1 MNTQLQYLNNLY
13 SQRLID
19 KQTYLTRIDLA
30 YKSNPRDF
38 SEEDVDFIEKRM
50 KANDIDFSR
59 DMASSEN
66 SVRDVLNQFTS
77 GVVEGFTTLGWAS
90 EADTQTEALANKVG
104 HFIGFAPDII
114 ASVLSMGAAVPGV
127 VAKRGGAKLAVKRAV
142 GRPTKEAATK
152 RSKIADQIVAAEAA
166 EESIKQSA
174 SGLAA
179 SMGQGAAKIE
189 IGGFRPFAKFI
200 AEEGQEEAVKLAL
213 KAGEKEIKD
222 LKGWQIR
229 SIPMRV
235 ADMVTDNIEKKIA
248 SSGLLSQGF
257 LSKGLFKNETFQQ
270 LAREGVHLG
279 IALGASS
286 VWKGPKAIAESTM
299 HGALAGVTFGGIGR
313 YVNISKLLSNPKTR
327 KLGEQAVRDAAD
339 NSLTNE
345 TAANAFARG
354 IAGASFQ
361 GGMATYN
368 QLPLPEQ
375 VYEYMMGFFFGAN
388 SKSPQ
393 EIKFRKMIAENPMAN
408 GNSNINRYKKDIQKT
423 EIYKENPEVQEMFD
437 KHVNTLYLQQQQ
449 RAQKIG
455 AKLIIDREIV
465 KIAEE
470 KKIDIEKA
478 TPEQLKE
485 LSEEATKSDAVQ
497 ALMDRGKTP
506 VELYIKRFETD
517 KDFARKTQE
526 RQQAVEK
533 FQIEEVKKRLL
544 DSFDPELNA
553 YMKSK
558 DGDINDPIAINTAL
572 DKVYQQI
579 LKEPSN
585 YNLGKYDTKQ
595 LLIEG
600 VYENINDYAGF
611 ESYVQS
617 KFKGVKFTNEVG
629 EVPLKSMF
637 LRIKTYAERSQF
649 AINASGEI
657 VEIGTGKD
665 SKGKPKLEVDKDG
678 KNLVERTAEN
688 SINERYGLD
697 TRVIIRKAEDPKN
710 PGTYKE
716 PLDIYSKAELDKL
729 YENLL
734 VEYSDYYIYGGAK
747 DKGTVILQR
756 VPNNVKE
763 NLNTYVEAML
773 ESGVSKEYLKSAT
786 EQLEM
791 ASNMVYKLLDNGYIE
806 RPTVNKADL
815 KKALK
820 ELKQDIAEGKIN
832 GDVLKDNKYDTLP
845 QSDVVPM
852 DATDLAKVMDGGIYG
867 YLNLVGVTDK
877 KLKKYGIELESGTDG
892 GFIIREDV
900 WNSIGNKFGWAKDYG
915 FLKPVIVANPRM
927 GRGEIRT
934 KSGGFKPESAG
945 LNKLMMDTN
954 THILVYGSGIKQLGK
969 LKLNELIEGKNDT
982 WSFKDA
988 LDVAKIRPEELGI
1001 NESVT
1006 DYVYKQRIEINRQKK
1021 LKLYKQFLDKNT
1033 LQDFDQTYFDAIQ
1046 ELRIKNMEGNEKLTQ
1061 EFLKGGDDYI
1071 NFDID
1076 TIRVQDLIDT
1086 LQANPTT
1093 KRSKEIVNQL
1103 NKQVNK
1109 DTVDLSDVATLDM
1122 AEIAELGF
1130 TPEVLKKTDY
1140 AFNVMKENQNFISN
1154 ILARYIIG
1162 RSNQIGVESG
1172 FKAYAGL
1179 YTPRLERMH
1188 GLKETEF
1195 MLGEQHRKNPVKV
1208 GQEVMTLEKAYEQ
1221 YKELKKTK
1229 ADKLKLDLLEDALTF
1244 LVMRT
1249 PNSGNGGVRALVFKG
1264 FVERGGYNFF
1274 ASELNDL
1281 YLGGMDKDGDTVTGY
1296 QSLPPIVKK
1305 AFSNPKIQYELQDGN
1320 ISATPRDLKRMTNKY
1335 DKQGRSIAETLFDV
1349 VFGEKSGPTYTY
1361 SKTEGFEVSTKGDNF
1376 GKQFSALNARLK
1388 DGRTIEEAYQQA
1400 KGTGKGQPAKD
1411 PNFDYYGTYKS
1422 LWQQWAKENP
1432 GKIKELKD
1440 YLDKNN
1446 ITTLRDRFATT
1457 ENRQDRALAEILNEQ
1472 TVGKKTKDDSF
1483 SKLFSTKERIKAAKA
1498 AYEGNKAIGT
1508 IVNATTDFQ
1517 MLFDIITTNGG
1528 RLDIGNGYTLKI
1540 KLNDFGFLKDVSYTG
1555 INIAVDSAE
1564 FVRIGSARD
1573 NVQKIF
1579 ETFFT
1584 VQRNGKDVS
1593 TQKSSKWYTLTN
1605 NKQTSLHAF
1614 KVFSKAI
1621 QSKKDVWVNPE
1632 HRYTGKGKY
1641 RKIKN
1646 PSLIKA
1652 AKDFID
1658 QWQPYMKQGAETN
1671 YFMQQAQLLSKLDM
1685 GGEFL
1690 NFKFTS
1696 PENVVAYLQRTYQ
1709 NLKKSSTFK
1718 ELELLDFYKDL
1729 NVKFLTNDLKGGKNL
1744 RGTVNNLIGV
1754 DLLTRKGDYIIEL
1767 LSKQGMARENII
1779 QDLQTILRKTFE
1791 MKQGENSRAIAESI
1805 LDMKKVMNT
1814 MLTKRI
1820 KNPQALNIV
1829 RREMYAFMD
1838 FALHAHPIVKTKGN
1852 PKLGNAIYNNKLKK
1866 NVEYTLNQGYDRI
1879 QEIYK
1884 ELENKFPDES
1894 TMKYDADTN
1903 AKLSEV
1909 RNIKNAI
1916 EGLQNQLMFK
1926 NPAIDPANS
1935 KVFFNTI
1942 DAVYNKTNEIKAP
1955 ETTENADI
1963 PVSKTRTVKAK
1974 DLEKGV
1980 REEIAKE
1987 KQEKEIKVIEEQY
2000 AKIKVDKE
2008 GIAKIDFEQA
2018 YKDPNLTDY
2027 GKAVL
2032 RRLEN
2037 FLKTHKGFGST
2048 IDAQFES
2055 FTTGRPFQGF
2065 QLGKEF
2071 SDATAKDINNF
2082 MNYYDS
2088 MLQPGIVKRL
2098 LQRSIKFDKETGTYS
2113 IEGAP
2118 KWFEHFATTTLK
2130 DQLKFIE
2137 NAEKDQTLGRVT
2149 NIVKDKDG
2157 NIKYKVGTMPFSTI
2171 ELNTELT
2178 LAFHQMNNA
2187 KQKDIEEQIEKS
2199 LRLIRP
2205 EDRAQGNNFTTL
2217 FKFTMIK
2224 REANPAK
2231 DGTLKFYDGIKN
2243 REQEINIENKYK
2255 TLKAEFDKMTKEGVK
2270 FKFETETGVKGERI
2284 NKTPEQVVE
2293 MINESYT
2300 NIMTTVANDVILS
2313 NVSTLRDK
2321 LVRVGKKINEYKIT
2335 DEEILTEPKPNEK
2348 GYVDKK
2354 IAYDLQQKKMTFLD
2368 ANGLLSNQTKVDAL
2382 YAGLSEL
2389 IASNPLG
2396 ALRQLPSITDVNFF
2410 RYYQRLNEHLERVF
2424 EKEVNIK
2431 GKKVKL
2437 DFTKQLS
2444 KEEYAVVRKVK
2455 EDYMRNKPLTKIISI
2470 GRYLASDGTSKY
2482 YVPHTDAFGTKF
2494 RREQNE
2500 AAIEKIIAKELEK
2513 AKKDPKILSSIDLEF
2528 AASNRDEIALKK
2540 ALLRYEISL
2549 KEKYE
2554 GYNTRG
2560 VDKMNDIAELAIIE
2574 DFTLQKPMDSA
2585 RYNGHLKGRSE
2596 EVSLPEWDLG
2606 INHVDRYV
2614 GSMYRNLIN
2623 SNLSLKVGN
2632 NIKRFVNKNPLR
2644 TDKDITESWAYF
2656 MMDVAKNQMGYPSIR
2671 NFDIHGITQKEF
2683 DLLKDYAKNDFDK
2696 SFVKGMRKQKDFL
2709 ERVDYHIG
2717 LDTLQRGSVRAEIE
2731 AMKRN
2736 NVDPDTRLERAQAMA
2751 KELRMENLAKL
2762 LQEKNI
2768 NKIGRFG
2775 NGYGLMTDE
2784 SVIEFT
2790 ERLDKVFGGKILDAA
2805 PKNRAARDMYIA
2817 RLGQNL
2823 NDLEGKF
2830 EMMSLLFHPK
2840 TFITNIYGGGSNTIT
2855 DVGLKPFTDALSDT
2869 WWNDNVWGEK
2879 TTYKILDSATGEI
2892 VTKTIR
2898 NRKDWEEWQAYIGTF
2913 EDMLINEAQKDS
2925 RFQMVGMSEPLVKA
2939 VKTVSRTLSKDGL
2952 RAKNDKEFDNFA
2964 DMTTREVFKEVG
2976 AGKAI
2981 TNAGAVFMRKSEFLL
2996 RSRTWDAAYINARQ
3010 MLGEFGKNLP
3020 FDHPM
3025 LIQLANRTVKASQFI
3040 YHATQRP
3047 NVANTS
3053 LGRVMTRFH
3062 PYAWNS
3068 IGRRIKIYRGARF
3081 EEWSGGYKTQRAQRQ
3096 LTADL
3101 MALSL
3106 ANIFVASI
3114 FDYALSPPMNWMQDT
3129 AMLLFGD
3136 EEERERA
3143 FFSQYPHPVLSP
3155 LSIVTPP
3162 IARFVLAPTTALLNQ
3177 DFENLTKY
3185 QLATY
3190 FPFGRFGRDVARTY
3204 KSPAMF
3210 GEFMFGIPVHTLHDL
3225 RRDQIEANEEEIEED
3240 LD

>member
-1 MNTQLQYLNNLY
+1 LNTQLQYLNNLY

-50 KANDIDFSR
+50 KANDIDFNR

-66 SVRDVLNQFTS
+66 SVGDVLNQFTS

-127 VAKRGGAKLAVKRAV
+127 IAKRGGAKLAVKRAV
-142 GRPTKEAATK
+142 GRPTTEAATK
-152 RSKIADQIVAAEAA
+152 RSKIADQVVAAEAA

-200 AEEGQEEAVKLAL
+200 AEEGQEKAVKLAL

-270 LAREGVHLG
+270 LAKEGVHLG

-393 EIKFRKMIAENPMAN
+393 EIKFRKMIAENPMMN

-478 TPEQLKE
+478 NPEQLKE
-485 LSEEATKSDAVQ
+485 LSEEATKSDVVQ
-497 ALMDRGKTP
+497 ALMDRGRTP
-506 VELYIKRFETD
+506 VDLYIKRFETD

-526 RQQAVEK
+526 RQEVVEKAVEK
-533 FQIEEVKKRLL
+533 FQIEEVQKRLL
-544 DSFDPELNA
+544 DSFDPEYNA

-558 DGDINDPIAINTAL
+558 DGDINDPISINTSL

-579 LKEPSN
+579 LKDPSN

-600 VYENINDYAGF
+600 VYENINDYSGF

-665 SKGKPKLEVDKDG
+665 SKGKPKLEVDKNG

-710 PGTYKE
+710 PGIYKE

-729 YENLL
+729 YENIL

-763 NLNTYVEAML
+763 KLNTYVEAML

-900 WNSIGNKFGWAKDYG
+900 WNTIGNKFGWAKDYG

-969 LKLNELIEGKNDT
+969 LKLNELIESKNDS

-1006 DYVYKQRIEINRQKK
+1006 DYVYKQKQEINRQKK

-1046 ELRIKNMEGNEKLTQ
+1046 ELRINNMEGNKKLTQ

-1076 TIRVQDLIDT
+1076 TIKVQDLIDT

-1093 KRSKEIVNQL
+1093 KRAKEIVNQL

-1154 ILARYIIG
+1154 ILARYIVG

-1188 GLKETEF
+1188 GLKEAEF
-1195 MLGEQHRKNPVKV
+1195 MLGEQHRKNPIKV
-1208 GQEVMTLEKAYEQ
+1208 GQEVMTLEQAYKQ
-1221 YKELKKTK
+1221 YKKLQKTK
-1229 ADKLKLDLLEDALTF
+1229 EDKLKLDLLEDALTF

-1296 QSLPPIVKK
+1296 QSLPSIVKK

-1320 ISATPRDLKRMTNKY
+1320 ITATPRDLKAMKNKY

-1349 VFGEKSGPTYTY
+1349 VFQDKKIS
-1361 SKTEGFEVSTKGDNF
+1361 EGQKLSM
-1376 GKQFSALNARLK
+1376 
-1388 DGRTIEEAYQQA
+1388 
-1400 KGTGKGQPAKD
+1400 
-1411 PNFDYYGTYKS
+1411 
-1422 LWQQWAKENP
+1422 
-1432 GKIKELKD
+1432 
-1440 YLDKNN
+1440 
-1446 ITTLRDRFATT
+1446 
-1457 ENRQDRALAEILNEQ
+1457 
-1472 TVGKKTKDDSF
+1472 
-1483 SKLFSTKERIKAAKA
+1483 LFSTKERLKAAKA
-1498 AYEGNKAIGT
+1498 AYEGKKAVGT

-1540 KLNDFGFLKDVSYTG
+1540 KLNDFAFLKDVSYTG

-1564 FVRIGSARD
+1564 FVKIGKATD

-1605 NKQTSLHAF
+1605 NKKTSLHAF

-1632 HRYTGKGKY
+1632 HRYVGKGKY

-1791 MKQGENSRAIAESI
+1791 MKQGENTRAIAESI

-1814 MLTKRI
+1814 MLSKRI
-1820 KNPQALNIV
+1820 KNPKALNVV

-1852 PKLGNAIYNNKLKK
+1852 PKLGDAIYNNKLKK
-1866 NVEYTLNQGYDRI
+1866 NVEYTLNEGYDRI

-1884 ELENKFPDES
+1884 ELEKTFPDEN
-1894 TMKYDADTN
+1894 TMKYDSDTN

-1916 EGLQNQLMFK
+1916 EGLQNELMFK

-1955 ETTENADI
+1955 ETTDNADI

-1987 KQEKEIKVIEEQY
+1987 KQEKEIEVIEEQY

-2037 FLKTHKGFGST
+2037 FLRTHKGFGST

-2065 QLGKEF
+2065 QVGKEF
-2071 SDATAKDINNF
+2071 NDATAKDINNF

-2098 LQRSIKFDKETGTYS
+2098 LQKSIKFDKETGTYS

-2137 NAEKDQTLGRVT
+2137 NAEKDQTMGRVE
-2149 NIVKDKDG
+2149 NVVKDKDG
-2157 NIKYKVGTMPFSTI
+2157 NIKFKVGTMPYSTI
-2171 ELNTELT
+2171 ELNTEMT

-2187 KQKDIEEQIEKS
+2187 KQKDIEEQIEQS

-2217 FKFTMIK
+2217 FKYTMIL

-2255 TLKAEFDKMTKEGVK
+2255 TLKAEFDKMTKEGIK
-2270 FKFETETGVKGERI
+2270 FKFETETGTKGERVS
-2284 NKTPEQVVE
+2284 KTPEQVVK

-2300 NIMTTVANDVILS
+2300 NIMTQVMKDVIMSRSSVLK
-2313 NVSTLRDK
+2313 DK
-2321 LVRVGKKINEYKIT
+2321 LVTLGKKINEYKIPEG
-2335 DEEILTEPKPNEK
+2335 DLLTQPKPNEK
-2348 GYVDKK
+2348 NYVDKQ
-2354 IAYDLQQKKMTFLD
+2354 IAYDIQQLQRLFLD
-2368 ANGLLSNQTKVDAL
+2368 SNGLLSNRSKVDAL

-2389 IASNPLG
+2389 IASDPLS
-2396 ALRQLPSITDVNFF
+2396 ALRKLPSLTDVNFF

-2424 EKEVNIK
+2424 EKEVKVK
-2431 GKKVKL
+2431 GKMVKL

-2444 KEEYAVVRKVK
+2444 KEEFAVVRK
-2455 EDYMRNKPLTKIISI
+2455 EMENYMRNKPLTKTVSL
-2470 GRYLASDGTSKY
+2470 GRYVSSDGTVKH
-2482 YVPHTDAFGTKF
+2482 YVPHTDPFGTNF

-2500 AAIEKIIAKELEK
+2500 VAIEKIIQKELEK
-2513 AKKDPKILSSIDLEF
+2513 ATKDPSILSSIDLEY
-2528 AASNRDEIALKK
+2528 AASNQGEVALKR
-2540 ALLRYEISL
+2540 ALLRYEVSL
-2549 KEKYE
+2549 REKYE
-2554 GYNTRG
+2554 GYNTKG
-2560 VDKMNDIAELAIIE
+2560 VDKLNDIAELAIIE
-2574 DFTLQKPMDSA
+2574 DFTLQKSMGMG

-2632 NIKRFVNKNPLR
+2632 NIKRFVEKNPLR
-2644 TDKDITESWAYF
+2644 KDKDITESWAYF

-2683 DLLKDYAKNDFDK
+2683 DLLKDYAANNFDK

-2717 LDTLQRGSVRAEIE
+2717 LSTIQRGEIRAEISK
-2731 AMKRN
+2731 MKRDN
-2736 NVDPDTRLERAQAMA
+2736 IDADTRQERSLDLAKQA
-2751 KELRMENLAKL
+2751 KMENLAKL

-2775 NGYGLMTDE
+2775 NGYGLLTDE
-2784 SVIEFT
+2784 SVINFT

-2855 DVGLKPFTDALSDT
+2855 DVGLKPFTNALSDT
-2869 WWNDNVWGEK
+2869 WWNDNVWGK
-2879 TTYKILDSATGEI
+2879 NTTYKILDSASGEVI
-2892 VTKTIR
+2892 TKRIR
-2898 NRKDWEEWQAYIGTF
+2898 NRKEWEEWQAYIGTF

-3020 FDHPM
+3020 FDHPI

-3068 IGRRIKIYRGARF
+3068 IGRRIKIYRGAKF

-3210 GEFMFGIPVHTLHDL
+3210 GEFMFGIPVHTLHEL

>member
-50 KANDIDFSR
+50 KANDIDFNR

-114 ASVLSMGAAVPGV
+114 ASVLSMGAAVPGI

-152 RSKIADQIVAAEAA
+152 RSKIADQVVAAEAA

-478 TPEQLKE
+478 NPEQLKE

-497 ALMDRGKTP
+497 ALIDKGKTP

-526 RQQAVEK
+526 RREVVKK
-533 FQIEEVKKRLL
+533 FEIEEVKKRLL

-558 DGDINDPIAINTAL
+558 DGDINDPITINAAL

-579 LKEPSN
+579 LKDPSN

-773 ESGVSKEYLKSAT
+773 ESGISKDYLKSAT

-806 RPTVNKADL
+806 RPTVNKTDL

-892 GFIIREDV
+892 GFIVREDV

-969 LKLNELIEGKNDT
+969 IKLNELIEGKNDT

-1006 DYVYKQRIEINRQKK
+1006 DYVYKQKQEINRQKK

-1093 KRSKEIVNQL
+1093 KRAKEIVNQL

-1154 ILARYIIG
+1154 ILARYIVG

-1179 YTPRLERMH
+1179 YTPRLQRMH

-1195 MLGEQHRKNPVKV
+1195 MLGEQHKNNPVKV
-1208 GQEVMTLEKAYEQ
+1208 GREVITLKEAYKQ
-1221 YKELKKTK
+1221 YKELEKTK

-1296 QSLPPIVKK
+1296 QSLPSIVKK

-1349 VFGEKSGPTYTY
+1349 VFQDKQIS
-1361 SKTEGFEVSTKGDNF
+1361 EGQKLSM
-1376 GKQFSALNARLK
+1376 
-1388 DGRTIEEAYQQA
+1388 
-1400 KGTGKGQPAKD
+1400 
-1411 PNFDYYGTYKS
+1411 
-1422 LWQQWAKENP
+1422 
-1432 GKIKELKD
+1432 
-1440 YLDKNN
+1440 
-1446 ITTLRDRFATT
+1446 
-1457 ENRQDRALAEILNEQ
+1457 
-1472 TVGKKTKDDSF
+1472 
-1483 SKLFSTKERIKAAKA
+1483 LFSTKERIKAAKA
-1498 AYEGNKAIGT
+1498 AYEGKKAVGT

-1564 FVRIGSARD
+1564 FVKIGKATD

-1593 TQKSSKWYTLTN
+1593 AQKSSKWYTLTN
-1605 NKQTSLHAF
+1605 NKQTSLHTF
-1614 KVFSKAI
+1614 KVFSRAI

-1632 HRYTGKGKY
+1632 HRYVGKGKF

-1852 PKLGNAIYNNKLKK
+1852 PKLGDAIYNNKLKK

-1884 ELENKFPDES
+1884 ELENRFPDES
-1894 TMKYDADTN
+1894 TMRYDADTN

-1916 EGLQNQLMFK
+1916 EGLQNELMFK

-1963 PVSKTRTVKAK
+1963 PVSKTKTVKVK

-1987 KQEKEIKVIEEQY
+1987 KENKQEVIIEEQY
-2000 AKIKVDKE
+2000 RKIKVDKE
-2008 GIAKIDFEQA
+2008 TGDAKISFEEA
-2018 YKDPNLTDY
+2018 YKDPNVTEY

-2037 FLKTHKGFGST
+2037 FLKKYKGFGST

-2065 QLGKEF
+2065 QIGKEF

-2098 LQRSIKFDKETGTYS
+2098 MQKSIKFGINPKSKDKDAKKEIYFVDGT
-2113 IEGAP
+2113 P
-2118 KWFEHFATTTLK
+2118 TWFEHFATTTLK

-2157 NIKYKVGTMPFSTI
+2157 NIKYKVGTMPYSTI

-2231 DGTLKFYDGIKN
+2231 DGTLKYYRGITNK
-2243 REQEINIENKYK
+2243 EQQQNVKNKYNE
-2255 TLKAEFDKMTKEGVK
+2255 LKKEFDKMTKEGVR

-2293 MINESYT
+2293 MINDAYT

-2335 DEEILTEPKPNEK
+2335 DEEILTEPKPSEK
-2348 GYVDKK
+2348 GYIDKK

-2444 KEEYAVVRKVK
+2444 KEEFAVVRKVK

-2513 AKKDPKILSSIDLEF
+2513 ASKDPKILSSIDLEF

-2585 RYNGHLKGRSE
+2585 RYNGHLKGRNE

-2623 SNLSLKVGN
+2623 SNLSLKIGN

-2683 DLLKDYAKNDFDK
+2683 ELLKDYAKNGFDK

-2709 ERVDYHIG
+2709 ERVDYYIG
-2717 LDTLQRGSVRAEIE
+2717 LDTFQRGALRAEIE
-2731 AMKRN
+2731 AMKRD
-2736 NVDPDTRLERAQAMA
+2736 NVDPDTRLERAQAIA
-2751 KELRMENLAKL
+2751 KELRMENLSKL

-2879 TTYKILDSATGEI
+2879 TTYKILDSATGEV

-2925 RFQMVGMSEPLVKA
+2925 RFQTVGMSEPLVKA

-3068 IGRRIKIYRGARF
+3068 IGRRIKVYRGARF

-3101 MALSL
+3101 MALAL

-3129 AMLLFGD
+3129 SMLLFGD

>member
-1 MNTQLQYLNNLY
+1 MNPQLRYLESL
-13 SQRLID
+13 
-19 KQTYLTRIDLA
+19 
-30 YKSNPRDF
+30 YKSKRITAEDFAVRTATAYRANPKSF
-38 SEEDVDFIEKRM
+38 SEEDVDYVEKLVKR
-50 KANDIDFSR
+50 AGGEFNR
-59 DMASSEN
+59 DMFTSEGKVKN
-66 SVRDVLNQFTS
+66 VLNQFTS

-90 EADTQTEALANKVG
+90 EADTTTEALANKVG

-127 VAKRGGAKLAVKRAV
+127 VAKRGGAKLAVKQAV
-142 GRPTKEAATK
+142 GRPTKAAATK
-152 RSKIADQIVAAEAA
+152 RSKIADQVVAAEAA

-179 SMGQGAAKIE
+179 SMGKGAAKIE

-235 ADMVTDNIEKKIA
+235 ADMVTDNIEKRIA
-248 SSGLLSQGF
+248 GAGLLSSGF
-257 LSKGLFKNETFQQ
+257 MNKGLLANETFRK
-270 LAREGVHLG
+270 LAKDGVHLG
-279 IALGASS
+279 VALGASS

-313 YVNISKLLSNPKTR
+313 FVNVNKLLANPATR
-327 KLGEQAVRDAAD
+327 KAGEQAVRKIAD

-354 IAGASFQ
+354 ISGATFQ

-393 EIKFRKMIAENPMAN
+393 EVKFRKMIMENPMAN
-408 GNSNINRYKKDIQKT
+408 GNSNISRYEKQIKKT
-423 EIYKENPEVQEMFD
+423 EIYKENPEVQEMFER
-437 KHVNTLYLQQQQ
+437 HSNTLYLQQQQ
-449 RAQKIG
+449 RAQKLG
-455 AKLIIDREIV
+455 AKLVIDREIV

-478 TPEQLKE
+478 NPEELKE
-485 LSEEATKSDAVQ
+485 LSQEATKSDVVQ
-497 ALMDRGKTP
+497 ALMDRGRTP
-506 VELYIKRFETD
+506 VDLYIKKFETD

-526 RQQAVEK
+526 RTDAVENVILNDIK
-533 FQIEEVKKRLL
+533 NRLL
-544 DSFDPELNA
+544 DGFDPEFNA

-558 DGDINDPIAINTAL
+558 DRDINDPISINTSL

-579 LKEPSN
+579 VKDPSN

-600 VYENINDYAGF
+600 VYENLNDYAGF
-611 ESYVQS
+611 ESYVTS
-617 KFKGVKFTNEVG
+617 KFKNVKFKNEVG
-629 EVPLKSMF
+629 ETPLKSMF
-637 LRIKTYAERSQF
+637 LRIKTYTERSQF

-665 SKGKPKLEVDKDG
+665 YKGRPKLEVDKDG

-710 PGTYKE
+710 PGVYKE
-716 PLDIYSKAELDKL
+716 PLDIYSKKELDTL
-729 YENLL
+729 YENIL

-747 DKGTVILQR
+747 DKGTIILQR

-763 NLNTYVEAML
+763 NLNTYVNAML
-773 ESGVSKEYLKSAT
+773 ESGVSKDYLKGAT

-806 RPTVNKADL
+806 RPTVNKTDL

-852 DATDLAKVMDGGIYG
+852 DAKDVAKVMDGGIYG
-867 YLNLVGVTDK
+867 YLNLIGITDK
-877 KLKKYGIELESGTDG
+877 QLKKYGIKLKSGTDG
-892 GFIIREDV
+892 GFIVREDL

-954 THILVYGSGIKQLGK
+954 THIIVYGSGIKQLGK
-969 LKLNELIEGKNDT
+969 IKLNELIEGKNDS

-1006 DYVYKQRIEINRQKK
+1006 DYVYKQKVEINRQKK

-1033 LQDFDQTYFDAIQ
+1033 LQDFDQAYFDAIQ
-1046 ELRIKNMEGNEKLTQ
+1046 ELRIKNMEGDKKLTQ
-1061 EFLKGGDDYI
+1061 EFLKGGDDYVK
-1071 NFDID
+1071 FDID
-1076 TIRVQDLIDT
+1076 TIKVQDLIDT

-1093 KRSKEIVNQL
+1093 KRAKEIVNQL
-1103 NKQVNK
+1103 NKQLSK

-1154 ILARYIIG
+1154 ILARYIVG

-1179 YTPRLERMH
+1179 YTPRLERMN

-1195 MLGEQHRKNPVKV
+1195 MLGKQHRKNPVKV

-1296 QSLPPIVKK
+1296 QSLPSIVKK

-1320 ISATPRDLKRMTNKY
+1320 ISATPRDLKKMKNKY

-1349 VFGEKSGPTYTY
+1349 VFQDKKIS
-1361 SKTEGFEVSTKGDNF
+1361 EGQKLSM
-1376 GKQFSALNARLK
+1376 
-1388 DGRTIEEAYQQA
+1388 
-1400 KGTGKGQPAKD
+1400 
-1411 PNFDYYGTYKS
+1411 
-1422 LWQQWAKENP
+1422 
-1432 GKIKELKD
+1432 
-1440 YLDKNN
+1440 
-1446 ITTLRDRFATT
+1446 
-1457 ENRQDRALAEILNEQ
+1457 
-1472 TVGKKTKDDSF
+1472 
-1483 SKLFSTKERIKAAKA
+1483 LFSTKERIKAAKA
-1498 AYEGNKAIGT
+1498 AYEGKKAVGT

-1528 RLDIGNGYTLKI
+1528 KLNIGNGLTLKI

-1564 FVRIGSARD
+1564 FVKIGSARN

-1584 VQRNGKDVS
+1584 VQRNGKDIS
-1593 TQKSSKWYTLTN
+1593 TQKFSKWYSLTN
-1605 NKQTSLHAF
+1605 NSKTSLHAF
-1614 KVFSKAI
+1614 KVFSRAI

-1632 HRYTGKGKY
+1632 HRYTGRGKY

-1671 YFMQQAQLLSKLDM
+1671 YFMQQAKILSKLDM
-1685 GGEFL
+1685 GGDFL

-1696 PENVVAYLQRTYQ
+1696 PENIVAYLQRTYK
-1709 NLKKSSTFK
+1709 NLKKSGTFK

-1729 NVKFLTNDLKGGKNL
+1729 NVKILANDLKGGKNL
-1744 RGTVNNLIGV
+1744 RGTINNLIGV

-1779 QDLQTILRKTFE
+1779 QDLQTILKRTFE

-1814 MLTKRI
+1814 TLSKRI
-1820 KNPQALNIV
+1820 KDSRSLNTV

-1852 PKLGNAIYNNKLKK
+1852 PKLGDAIYNNKLKK
-1866 NVEYTLNQGYDRI
+1866 SVEYTLNEGYDRI

-1884 ELENKFPDES
+1884 ELEKRFPDEG
-1894 TMKYDADTN
+1894 TMKYDSDTN
-1903 AKLSEV
+1903 GKLSEV
-1909 RNIKNAI
+1909 RKIKNAI
-1916 EGLQNQLMFK
+1916 EGLQNELMFK

-1955 ETTENADI
+1955 ETTDNADI
-1963 PVSKTRTVKAK
+1963 PVSKTKTVKVK

-1987 KQEKEIKVIEEQY
+1987 KENKQEIIIEEQY
-2000 AKIKVDKE
+2000 RKILVDKE
-2008 GIAKIDFEQA
+2008 TGDAKISFEEA
-2018 YKDPNLTDY
+2018 YKDPNVTEY

-2065 QLGKEF
+2065 QIGKEF
-2071 SDATAKDINNF
+2071 TDATAKDINNF

-2098 LQRSIKFDKETGTYS
+2098 MQKSIKFSEEKGIYFVEGT
-2113 IEGAP
+2113 P
-2118 KWFEHFATTTLK
+2118 TWFEHFATTTLK

-2137 NAEKDQTLGRVT
+2137 NNKKLLTPGLVK

-2187 KQKDIEEQIEKS
+2187 KQKDIEEQIEQN

-2205 EDRAQGNNFTTL
+2205 EDRAQGNNFSTL
-2217 FKFTMIK
+2217 FKFAMIK

-2231 DGTLKFYDGIKN
+2231 DGTLKYYDGIKN
-2243 REQEINIENKYK
+2243 REQEINIENKYN
-2255 TLKAEFDKMTKEGVK
+2255 TLKAEFDKMIKEGVK
-2270 FKFETETGVKGERI
+2270 FKFETETGKKGERI
-2284 NKTPEQVVE
+2284 NKTPEQVVK
-2293 MINESYT
+2293 MINDSYT
-2300 NIMTTVANDVILS
+2300 NIMTTVAKDVILS
-2313 NVSTLRDK
+2313 NVSTLKDK
-2321 LVRVGKKINEYKIT
+2321 LIKFGKKINEYKIT

-2354 IAYDLQQKKMTFLD
+2354 IAYDLQQKKITFLD
-2368 ANGLLSNQTKVDAL
+2368 ANGLLSNQTKIDAL

-2389 IASNPLG
+2389 IASNPLS

-2410 RYYQRLNEHLERVF
+2410 RYFQRLNEHLERVF
-2424 EKEVNIK
+2424 EKKIKVK
-2431 GKKVKL
+2431 GKMVKL

-2494 RREQNE
+2494 RKEQNE
-2500 AAIEKIIAKELEK
+2500 AAIEKIIQKELEK
-2513 AKKDPKILSSIDLEF
+2513 ASKDPQILSSIDLEF
-2528 AASNRDEIALKK
+2528 AASNRGEIAFKQ
-2540 ALLRYEISL
+2540 ALLKYEISL
-2549 KEKYE
+2549 REKYE
-2554 GYNTRG
+2554 GYNTKG
-2560 VDKMNDIAELAIIE
+2560 VDRMNDIAELAIIE

-2671 NFDIHGITQKEF
+2671 NFDIHGIRKKEF
-2683 DLLKDYAKNDFDK
+2683 ELLKDYAKNDFDK

-2717 LDTLQRGSVRAEIE
+2717 LDTLQRGAVRAEIE

-2736 NVDPDTRLERAQAMA
+2736 NVDSDTRLERAQAMA
-2751 KELRMENLAKL
+2751 KELKMENLSKL

-2790 ERLDKVFGGKILDAA
+2790 ERIDKVFGGKILDAA

-2879 TTYKILDSATGEI
+2879 TTYKILDSATGEV

-2898 NRKDWEEWQAYIGTF
+2898 NRKEWEEWQAYIGTF

-2939 VKTVSRTLSKDGL
+2939 VKTVSRTISKDGL
-2952 RAKNDKEFDNFA
+2952 RGKNEKEFDNFA

-2996 RSRTWDAAYINARQ
+2996 RSRTWDAAYINARK

-3020 FDHPM
+3020 FDHPI

-3081 EEWSGGYKTQRAQRQ
+3081 EEWSGGYQTKRAQRQ

-3210 GEFMFGIPVHTLHDL
+3210 GEFMFGIPVHTLHEL

>member
-1 MNTQLQYLNNLY
+1 MNNSQIKYLNNLY
-13 SQRLID
+13 KTNSITQSAYFNRLE
-19 KQTYLTRIDLA
+19 LA
-30 YKSNPRDF
+30 YRTNPSDF
-38 SEEDVDFIEKRM
+38 SEEDVDFLEKEF
-50 KANDIDFSR
+50 KKIDVNFDR
-59 DMASSEN
+59 DMRVSEAN
-66 SVRDVLNQFTS
+66 LRDVLNQFTS

-114 ASVLSMGAAVPGV
+114 ASVLSMGAAVPGI

-152 RSKIADQIVAAEAA
+152 RSKIADQVVAAEAA

-270 LAREGVHLG
+270 LAKEGVHLG

-345 TAANAFARG
+345 TASNAFARG

-478 TPEQLKE
+478 NPEQLKE

-497 ALMDRGKTP
+497 ALIDKGKTP

-533 FQIEEVKKRLL
+533 FQIEEIKKRLL
-544 DSFDPELNA
+544 DSFDPEYNA

-579 LKEPSN
+579 LKDPSN

-611 ESYVQS
+611 ESYVTS

-763 NLNTYVEAML
+763 KLNTYVEAMI
-773 ESGVSKEYLKSAT
+773 ESGVSKDYLKSAT

-806 RPTVNKADL
+806 RPTVNKSDL

-892 GFIIREDV
+892 GFIVREDV

-1006 DYVYKQRIEINRQKK
+1006 DYVYKQKVEINRKKK

-1061 EFLKGGDDYI
+1061 EFLKGGDNYI

-1093 KRSKEIVNQL
+1093 KRAKEIVNQL

-1179 YTPRLERMH
+1179 YTPRIERMH

-1195 MLGEQHRKNPVKV
+1195 MLGEQHKKNPVKV
-1208 GQEVMTLEKAYEQ
+1208 GQEVMTLKKAYKQ

-1296 QSLPPIVKK
+1296 QSLPSIVKK
-1305 AFSNPKIQYELQDGN
+1305 SFSNPKIQYELQDGN

-1349 VFGEKSGPTYTY
+1349 VFEDKQIS
-1361 SKTEGFEVSTKGDNF
+1361 EGQKLSM
-1376 GKQFSALNARLK
+1376 
-1388 DGRTIEEAYQQA
+1388 
-1400 KGTGKGQPAKD
+1400 
-1411 PNFDYYGTYKS
+1411 
-1422 LWQQWAKENP
+1422 
-1432 GKIKELKD
+1432 
-1440 YLDKNN
+1440 
-1446 ITTLRDRFATT
+1446 
-1457 ENRQDRALAEILNEQ
+1457 
-1472 TVGKKTKDDSF
+1472 
-1483 SKLFSTKERIKAAKA
+1483 LFSTKERIKAAKA

-1508 IVNATTDFQ
+1508 VVNATTDFQ

-1658 QWQPYMKQGAETN
+1658 KWQPYMKQGAETN

-1744 RGTVNNLIGV
+1744 RGTINNLIGV

-1852 PKLGNAIYNNKLKK
+1852 PKLGDAIYNNKLKK

-1894 TMKYDADTN
+1894 TMRYDADTN

-1909 RNIKNAI
+1909 RNIRNAI

-1955 ETTENADI
+1955 ETTDNADI

-2098 LQRSIKFDKETGTYS
+2098 LQKSIKFDKETGTYS

-2137 NAEKDQTLGRVT
+2137 NAEKDQTMGRVE
-2149 NIVKDKDG
+2149 NVVKDKDG
-2157 NIKYKVGTMPFSTI
+2157 NIKFKVGTMPYSTI
-2171 ELNTELT
+2171 ELNTEMT

-2187 KQKDIEEQIEKS
+2187 KQKDIEEQIEQS

-2217 FKFTMIK
+2217 FKYTMVL

-2243 REQEINIENKYK
+2243 KEQEINIENKYK
-2255 TLKAEFDKMTKEGVK
+2255 TLKAEFDKMTKEGIN
-2270 FKFETETGVKGERI
+2270 FKFETETGKKGERV
-2284 NKTPEQVVE
+2284 NKTPEQVVK

-2300 NIMTTVANDVILS
+2300 NIMTQVMKDVIMS
-2313 NVSTLRDK
+2313 RSTVLKDK
-2321 LVRVGKKINEYKIT
+2321 LVTLGKKINEYKIPEG
-2335 DEEILTEPKPNEK
+2335 DLLTEPKPNEK
-2348 GYVDKK
+2348 NYVDKQ
-2354 IAYDLQQKKMTFLD
+2354 IAYDIQQLQRLFLD
-2368 ANGLLSNQTKVDAL
+2368 VNGLLSNRTKVDAL
-2382 YAGLSEL
+2382 YAGLSRL
-2389 IASNPLG
+2389 IASDPLS
-2396 ALRQLPSITDVNFF
+2396 ALRKLPSLTDVNFF

-2424 EKEVNIK
+2424 EKEVKVK
-2431 GKKVKL
+2431 GKMVKL

-2444 KEEYAVVRKVK
+2444 KEEFAVVRK
-2455 EDYMRNKPLTKIISI
+2455 EMQNYMRNKPLTKTVSL
-2470 GRYLASDGTSKY
+2470 GRYVSSDGTVKH
-2482 YVPHTDAFGTKF
+2482 YVPHTDPFGTKF

-2500 AAIEKIIAKELEK
+2500 AAIEKIIQKELEK
-2513 AKKDPKILSSIDLEF
+2513 AKKDPSILSSIDLEY
-2528 AASNRDEIALKK
+2528 AGSNQGEVALKR

-2549 KEKYE
+2549 REKYE
-2554 GYNTRG
+2554 GYNTKG
-2560 VDKMNDIAELAIIE
+2560 VDKLNDIAELAIIE
-2574 DFTLQKPMDSA
+2574 DFTLQKAMGSG

-2632 NIKRFVNKNPLR
+2632 NIKRFVEKNPLR
-2644 TDKDITESWAYF
+2644 KDKDITESWAYF

-2683 DLLKDYAKNDFDK
+2683 DLLKDYAANNFDK

-2709 ERVDYHIG
+2709 ERVDYYIG
-2717 LDTLQRGSVRAEIE
+2717 LNTMQRGEIRAEISK
-2731 AMKRN
+2731 MKRDN
-2736 NVDPDTRLERAQAMA
+2736 IDADTRLERSLDLAREA
-2751 KELRMENLAKL
+2751 KMENLAKL

-2784 SVIEFT
+2784 SVISFT

-2855 DVGLKPFTDALSDT
+2855 DVGLKPFTNALSDT
-2869 WWNDNVWGEK
+2869 WWNDNVWGEN
-2879 TTYKILDSATGEI
+2879 TTYKILDSATGEVI
-2892 VTKTIR
+2892 TKKVR
-2898 NRKDWEEWQAYIGTF
+2898 NRKEWEEWQAYIGTF

-3010 MLGEFGKNLP
+3010 MLGEFGKSLP
-3020 FDHPM
+3020 FDHPI